1 MAISN
6 TSYAS
11 VGQVQRLHAKRPLE
25 TVSRAMG
32 AHVPTSLSP
41 KLLAK
46 DVKTDV
52 VASIPFDALFG
63 SQEYRRGEI
72 TAKEYVAKTLS
83 TSVSSI
89 AWTVGGAMMGALLAP
104 VGLPAVAVGIAGFAT
119 GLVATEVWNRT
130 VGDDITKSLESVI
143 PEAVAEPVAEVFT
156 KAIANPLYDAVWK
169 PLTETLK
176 PAFRWAMQ
184 NKVTAGAALGGLA
197 LLFPKAA
204 KAIGPEVLTMA
215 GGTVAGIAFTGK
227 VLDPI
232 LPPVEDAPRKAPVK
246 AAQASGV
253 GQAAGIHF
261 ARVS

>member
-6 TSYAS
+6 ATYAS
-11 VGQVQRLHAKRPLE
+11 AGQVQRLRSNRPLE

-32 AHVPTSLSP
+32 IHVPTSLSP
-41 KLLAK
+41 AKLAM

-52 VASIPFDALFG
+52 VASIPFDALFT
-63 SQEYRRGEI
+63 SQEYRRGEL

-83 TSVSSI
+83 TSVSSV

-104 VGLPAVAVGIAGFAT
+104 AGLPALMVGIAGFAT
-119 GLVATEVWNRT
+119 GLVATTIWDRT
-130 VGDDITKSLESVI
+130 VGKPITEALETVI
-143 PEAVAEPVAEVFT
+143 PEALAEPVAEVFT

-169 PLTETLK
+169 PLTEVVK

-204 KAIGPEVLTMA
+204 KAIAPEVLTMA
-215 GGTVAGIAFTGK
+215 GGMAAGIAFTGK
-227 VLDPI
+227 VIDPI
-232 LPPVEDAPRKAPVK
+232 LPPADEKAEAPAK
-246 AAQASGV
+246 AAKASGA
-253 GQAAGIHF
+253 GQAAGLHF
-261 ARVS
+261 ARSR